1 MYELACAWEDTQHD
15 PVPVGLIPVDT
26 IIEMVAYIDRGEP
39 VENLEPFETRESVR
53 ERLILE
59 LEIRALEGRL

>member
-1 MYELACAWEDTQHD
+1 MYEMTCWWDDSPA
-15 PVPVGLIPVDT
+15 PKPVGVIPVD
-26 IIEMVAYIDRGEP
+26 IIKQMIDYIDQGGLVDNMES
-39 VENLEPFETRESVR
+39 FETRESVR

>member
-1 MYELACAWEDTQHD
+1 MYEMSCAWEDHLD

-26 IIEMVAYIDRGEP
+26 IIEMVAYIDSGEP
-39 VENLEPFETRESVR
+39 VDGLEPFETRESVR